1 MDTRLHDD
9 EISALQ
15 SLEPDSSSHLVM
27 LRDGDMPKRLFAF
40 NLVTR
45 QPSGKTVLT
54 RAGERFLFR
63 RACLSALMS
72 IQRGAPLAIS
82 NDVHKW
88 LTSSGFIQAR
98 TDPTSPQ
105 RAITQRGRLWLAAS
119 ENDPVPLVSEPTA
132 QDFARR
138 RAQVET
144 A

>member
-1 MDTRLHDD
+1 MDTRLNDD

-15 SLEPDSSSHLVM
+15 SLDPDSSSHVVM
-27 LRDGDMPKRLFAF
+27 LRDGDLPQRLFAF

-63 RACLSALMS
+63 RACISALMS
-72 IQRGAPLAIS
+72 IERGAPFAIS

-88 LTSSGFIQAR
+88 LTASGFIQPGA
-98 TDPTSPQ
+98 DPTSPR
-105 RAITQRGRLWLAAS
+105 RAISQRGRLWLAAS
-119 ENDPVPLVSEPTA
+119 EVDPVPLVSEPTA